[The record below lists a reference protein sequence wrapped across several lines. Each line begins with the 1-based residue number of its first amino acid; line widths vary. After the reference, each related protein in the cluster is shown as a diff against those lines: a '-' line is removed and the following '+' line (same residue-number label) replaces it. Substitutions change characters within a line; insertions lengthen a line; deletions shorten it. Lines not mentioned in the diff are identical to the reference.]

1 MFVCGA
7 LVSLNQPWCRFVR
20 RGRKQTAACVWQ
32 GAVILAVIAQ
42 PFAPVAA
49 QTFPQHG
56 PFNAQVLVDD
66 QLRYRAVSGH
76 NVFGEAMVTITHDRA
91 AGVIHVTEATTGLF
105 ARSTTFTLRADST
118 LCPLTSQTI
127 VFDDELT
134 REVRLR
140 YHGGA
145 VTGVVK
151 RPEALGGNVTINR
164 RLSPGAADVYAVHYL
179 LRTGGL
185 AVGRTLTLPIFDAME
200 NEETIARAWVVR
212 TEEVSVPAGSFHCY
226 RVEGFSGK
234 TRWILLLESTA
245 PHRLIKQILPT
256 AHLTFELV
264 EVAATF

>member
-1 MFVCGA
+1 MFVSGA
-7 LVSLNQPWCRFVR
+7 LVSLNRPRCRFAR
-20 RGRKQTAACVWQ
+20 RGRKHTAAGVWQ
-32 GAVILAVIAQ
+32 GAVILAVVFL
-42 PFAPVAA
+42 PLTPVAA
-49 QTFPQHG
+49 QTFPSHD
-56 PFNAQVLVDD
+56 PFNAQLLVDD
-66 QLRYRAVSGH
+66 QLRYRTVSGH

-105 ARSTTFTLRADST
+105 ARSTAFTLRADST
-118 LCPLTSQTI
+118 LGPVTSHTI

-140 YHGGA
+140 YDGRA

-151 RPEALGGNVTINR
+151 RPEVLGGDVTINR

-179 LRTGGL
+179 LRTGRL
-185 AVGRTLTLPIFDAME
+185 AVGRTLTFPIFDAME

-234 TRWILLLESTA
+234 ARWILLLESTA